1 MQRACLMALV
11 VLAGCSSTMPASDMV
26 KIAVAEHEV
35 AGCTYLSEVRG
46 DHNMW
51 GGMMVQR
58 AIDDA
63 TAQLKNKT
71 AQAGGN
77 TVLVTKSSSHMA
89 GANMAGKA
97 YRCG

>member
-1 MQRACLMALV
+1 MKKICILAAFA
-11 VLAGCSSTMPASDMV
+11 LAGCSNTMPASDMV
-26 KIAVAEHEV
+26 KIAVAEQEV
-35 AGCTYLSEVRG
+35 AGCKYLSEVRG
-46 DHNMW
+46 DHNLW
-51 GGMMVQR
+51 GGMMVQV

-97 YRCG
+97 YRC